1 MNAQLEPEPREDRAR
16 AKWPQ
21 TLAEMI
27 DVLVDASRR
36 AGMQDDAA
44 WEYAERSVLAIAS
57 YIGGRSLYLPRG
69 DRVTEA
75 IRDRRIW
82 AEFRGDN
89 TLDLAQRYNLTERHV
104 QRILAEQR
112 DLHVRRM
119 QQDLFGGS

>member
-16 AKWPQ
+16 EKWPQ